1 MDSTTIIYK
10 KKIIICMR
18 VNINMGGLRA
28 IKIINENK
36 VVIMNDVNFFTNEL
50 NRFWTL
56 TPSLDWQ

>member
-1 MDSTTIIYK
+1 MI
-10 KKIIICMR
+10 

-36 VVIMNDVNFFTNEL
+36 VVIMNDVNFFTNQL